1 MYQTHRNDRAD
12 NSKIVMLKNK
22 MVSDPEPEI
31 ERNAKGKT
39 WEAET
44 RGFGGGEQPQGE
56 SILQRVVAARSRAW
70 L

>member
-1 MYQTHRNDRAD
+1 M
-12 NSKIVMLKNK
+12 VMLKNK
-22 MVSDPEPEI
+22 MVSDPEPEL